1 MSPFV
6 LNKLSFVHIE
16 YDWGKGWDR
25 KSEDFIPCLCKTVDH
40 PPYRTWVRVRNQGLS
55 ERLDFDSHDLQMSHP
70 GGRGV
75 TKNRERTLQIVQTNE
90 LLRFGYRFSFDV
102 LSMRVEENKHQQD
115 IF

>member
-6 LNKLSFVHIE
+6 LNKLSFVRVKMREVE

-40 PPYRTWVRVRNQGLS
+40 PPYRTWVRVWNQGLS

-70 GGRGV
+70 GGGD
-75 TKNRERTLQIVQTNE
+75 KEQGEDIANCSDKRTSKIWL
-90 LLRFGYRFSFDV
+90 
-102 LSMRVEENKHQQD
+102 
-115 IF
+115 